1 MKNFCIIL
9 FFVVNISCNAQDKK
23 ENANYNKESI
33 ALNNESVKIILKGG
47 NRHDNLVRAN
57 QLLDS
62 AINIDPSYVIA
73 YGNKIQNLLSLKEY
87 HLALDWSDSLLSI
100 KPGSAETLTGK
111 GLIYDKLGDT
121 SRAQANYN
129 TGNQIY
135 KTRYNSDHSINN
147 LKSLAFNYYL
157 LYGKAKAFEL
167 ITKEEYRF
175 KNSPQE
181 FKKINQFKNYLSN
194 VKKEELFGH
203 KNQIGISPE

>member
-1 MKNFCIIL
+1 MKYFCIGL
-9 FFVVNISCNAQDKK
+9 FLFVTTSCNAQDK
-23 ENANYNKESI
+23 NVSVNKEAI
-33 ALNNESVKIILKGG
+33 ALNNEAVQVSIYGSG

-100 KPGSAETLTGK
+100 KPGSAEILTGK

-175 KNSPQE
+175 KNSHTE
-181 FKKINQFKNYLSN
+181 LEEINKFKTLVNKVTKD
-194 VKKEELFGH
+194 ELLG
-203 KNQIGISPE
+203 Q